1 MAASALHFTGE
12 GACTRVIK
20 LSADRRHGYAGWD
33 AKLVIYVSTFSK
45 VIGVKIV
52 DLSVLALDLER
63 GAHICVAT

>member
-1 MAASALHFTGE
+1 
-12 GACTRVIK
+12 VIK

>member
-20 LSADRRHGYAGWD
+20 LSADRRHAGWD